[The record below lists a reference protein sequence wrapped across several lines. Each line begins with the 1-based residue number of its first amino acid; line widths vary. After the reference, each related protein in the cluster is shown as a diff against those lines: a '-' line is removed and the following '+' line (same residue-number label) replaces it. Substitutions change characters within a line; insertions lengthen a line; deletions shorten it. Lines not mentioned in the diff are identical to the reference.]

1 MKTILVPLDFSPASL
16 EVTREAR
23 KLARLIG
30 AQLVLLHVVEPPSAL
45 RDLLPVGDKIAPEL
59 FLEARRL
66 AATRLEHWRRQLRR
80 SLPETS
86 VLTATGE
93 PVSVIVAEAGRLRAS
108 YIVLG
113 SHGHSSV
120 YDMLI
125 GSVAKGVQTRA
136 PCPVVVIPVP
146 GGNPRRTLELVPAR
160 RR

>member
-1 MKTILVPLDFSPASL
+1 MKTILVPLDFSPASR
-16 EVTREAR
+16 EITREAR
-23 KLARLIG
+23 RLARLIDSR
-30 AQLVLLHVVEPPSAL
+30 LVLLHVVEPPSAL

-66 AATRLEHWRRQLRR
+66 AAARLQQWQRHLRR
-80 SLPETS
+80 GHQPVS

-93 PVSVIVAEAGRLRAS
+93 PVPVIVAEATRLRAT

-146 GGNPRRTLELVPAR
+146 GGGARPILELTPAR